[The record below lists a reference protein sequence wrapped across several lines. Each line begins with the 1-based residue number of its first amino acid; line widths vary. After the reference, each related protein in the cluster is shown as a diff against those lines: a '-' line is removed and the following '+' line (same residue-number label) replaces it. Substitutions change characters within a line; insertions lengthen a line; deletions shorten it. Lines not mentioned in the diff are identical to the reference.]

1 MALLLPPPLRRVG
14 VVALSLSVL
23 DQIPDKPLQ
32 LGGRLIQVG
41 GSVPLLRLIGSLRER
56 ESPPELFQTLQRLS
70 QGLPELPQTLPEQ
83 TQMSTASD
91 CRRSYR
97 CTFFAV
103 FVWDV
108 CIGFILFESMLGSHL
123 SRNCLKSICFA
134 AGCPKKV
141 KKTCSHSAVRLSS
154 ATYTIQIKSSTI
166 N

>member
-91 CRRSYR
+91 CRQSYR
-97 CTFFAV
+97 RTFF
-103 FVWDV
+103 
-108 CIGFILFESMLGSHL
+108 
-123 SRNCLKSICFA
+123 
-134 AGCPKKV
+134 
-141 KKTCSHSAVRLSS
+141 
-154 ATYTIQIKSSTI
+154 
-166 N
+166 

>member
-97 CTFFAV
+97 CMFF
-103 FVWDV
+103 FFFRDV
-108 CIGFILFESMLGSHL
+108 CSGFILFESILGSHL
-123 SRNCLKSICFA
+123 SKNALKSTCFA

-141 KKTCSHSAVRLSS
+141 KENITPERHPSHQVL
-154 ATYTIQIKSSTI
+154 
-166 N
+166 